1 MGSLIIRIVKQMHN
15 DKRSLAIIL
24 IAPILIM
31 SLLFLLLG
39 ESSYVPIIGVD
50 ENFNVKVL
58 EALKEQNVKIVT
70 MKEEDIDV
78 FLEENSADAVISMDK
93 NGINI
98 RMLEEN
104 STKALKITDA
114 LKNAMEKINP
124 VGSMNMSFVYGKSND
139 TMFNSLG
146 YILIGFLSFFFVFI
160 ISGMSFVRERTTG
173 TMERLMLTPIS
184 RIGLVAG
191 YTIGYGI
198 FAALQSVLIILFT
211 RYVLHMEYA
220 GSVLLAMLIMI
231 LLSFTAVL
239 VGALVSIFANSE
251 FQVMQF
257 IPIVIIPQ
265 FFFSGLIPIDTL
277 PFGLGKLAYIMPI
290 FYGCRGLKEVLIRG
304 SGIEG
309 IWSSLLILAAFI
321 IVLFIINTEALRK
334 YRRL

>member
-15 DKRSLAIIL
+15 DKRSLAIML
-24 IAPILIM
+24 IAPIMIM

-39 ESSYVPIIGVD
+39 ESSYEPVIGVD
-50 ENFNVKVL
+50 ESFKGEIL
-58 EALKEQNVKIVT
+58 ESLKEQKVKIIT
-70 MKEEDIDV
+70 LKDENIDV
-78 FLEENSADAVISMDK
+78 FLEEHGADAVVSIDRD
-93 NGINI
+93 GINI

-114 LKNAMEKINP
+114 LKIAMEKINP
-124 VGSMNMSFVYGKSND
+124 VGGMNMSFVYGKSND

-146 YILIGFLSFFFVFI
+146 YVLIGFLSFFFVFI

-184 RIGLVAG
+184 RVALVAG

-211 RYVLHMEYA
+211 KYVLHMEYA
-220 GSVLLAMLIMI
+220 GSVLLAILIMV

-257 IPIVIIPQ
+257 IPVVIIPQ

-277 PFGLGKLAYIMPI
+277 PYGLGKLAYIMPI
-290 FYGCRGLKEVLIRG
+290 YYGCSGLKEVLIKG

-309 IWSSLLILAAFI
+309 IWSYLAMLSAFI

>member
-15 DKRSLAIIL
+15 DKRSLAIML
-24 IAPILIM
+24 IAPIMIM

-39 ESSYVPIIGVD
+39 ESSYEPVIGVD
-50 ENFNVKVL
+50 ESFKGEIL
-58 EALKEQNVKIVT
+58 ESLKEQKVKIIT
-70 MKEEDIDV
+70 LKDENIDV
-78 FLEENSADAVISMDK
+78 FLEEHGADAVVSIDRD
-93 NGINI
+93 GINI

-114 LKNAMEKINP
+114 LKKAMEKINP
-124 VGSMNMSFVYGKSND
+124 VGGMNMSFVYGKSND

-146 YILIGFLSFFFVFI
+146 YVLIGFLSFFFVFI

-184 RIGLVAG
+184 RVALVAG

-211 RYVLHMEYA
+211 KYVLHMEYA
-220 GSVLLAMLIMI
+220 GSVLLAILIMV

-257 IPIVIIPQ
+257 IPVVIIPQ

-277 PFGLGKLAYIMPI
+277 PYGLGKLAYIMPI
-290 FYGCRGLKEVLIRG
+290 YYGCSGLKEVLIKG

-309 IWSSLLILAAFI
+309 IWSYLAMLSAFI